1 MNVDELLKEA
11 LRDQAADVG
20 PARADLADRVF
31 VTRRR
36 RRTRAVV
43 SATVAVT
50 AVVATIVAV
59 PRIGGGEDVR
69 PMDVIGPA
77 DVVAHPDQSPPKDAI
92 AAGRT
97 ALAAFASYKSVYYEN
112 GDGRRTRTYGVLD
125 PTTRTY
131 HRTTKW
137 SVLTVAPGLRTAAVL
152 EQKLPARRIGLLD
165 LASNKVERWIPVTQ
179 GVAGVEYSA
188 DGSKLVATTYKN
200 DPDHLY
206 KDVEVMSGTAD
217 GKGNGTTR
225 PGPGHP
231 SRTGFSVIDVASGKG
246 KWVAKPQEGD
256 AFDHN
261 AREDFAFSPVG
272 NYVVDTSMMSDIG
285 ATYYDF
291 DGRKVPVPAG
301 AEHVLP
307 YVQAGLSPDGRHVGG
322 DFAGRGDK
330 IAVAVND
337 ARTGKLAEKLP
348 AQQVVAWAD
357 NKRIVAW
364 GCEPGKCA
372 GKGEFRNQLLL
383 ITLGSHKVVPLSGFR
398 KASAEYPGRW
408 APQFQTR

>member
-11 LRDQAADVG
+11 LREQAADVG
-20 PARADLADRVF
+20 PAPADLADRVF
-31 VTRRR
+31 ATRRK
-36 RRTRAVV
+36 RRTRTAVSTV
-43 SATVAVT
+43 VAVT
-50 AVVATIVAV
+50 AVVATAVAV

-97 ALAAFASYKSVYYEN
+97 ALASFSTYKDEYYKN
-112 GDGRRTRTYGVLD
+112 GDGRLTRIYGVLD

-131 HRTTKW
+131 RKTTKW

-165 LASNKVERWIPVTQ
+165 LATNKVERWIPVTQ
-179 GVAGVEYSA
+179 GVAGIEYSA
-188 DGSKLVATTYKN
+188 DGSKLLATTYKK

-206 KDVEVMSGTAD
+206 KEFEITEGSTD
-217 GKGNGTTR
+217 GKDGKTR

-246 KWVAKPQEGD
+246 KWVAKPQVGD
-256 AFDHN
+256 EWNHN

-272 NYVVDTSMMSDIG
+272 NYVFETSMMADTGS
-285 ATYYDF
+285 TYYDF
-291 DGRKVPVPAG
+291 QGRKVLPPA
-301 AEHVLP
+301 AAKYVLP
-307 YVQAGLSPDGRHVGG
+307 YVEAGLSPDGRHVGG
-322 DFAGRGDK
+322 DFAGKGDK

-337 ARTGKLAEKLP
+337 ARTGRLAEKLP
-348 AQQVVAWAD
+348 AQQVIAWAD
-357 NKRIVAW
+357 SKRIIAW
-364 GCEPGKCA
+364 GCDPKKCS
-372 GKGEFRNQLLL
+372 GKGEFHNQLLL
-383 ITLGSHKVVPLSGFR
+383 ITLGSHKVVPLSDFR
-398 KASAEYPGRW
+398 KASADYPGRW
-408 APQFQTR
+408 SPQFQTR